1 MRAPDFPTEPPT
13 PDPRPLTIAALQ
25 RSRLAIR
32 RPKAPYQGE
41 RPGDLRSE
49 GDTHCDSAPAGTAR
63 GALRDGG
70 VQRPQRAYRP
80 GPSVELPWHQLPRR
94 RSRED
99 PRVRVAQP

>member
-25 RSRLAIR
+25 HSRLAIR
-32 RPKAPYQGE
+32 WPEAPYQGE

-49 GDTHCDSAPAGTAR
+49 GDAHCDSVPAGIAR
-63 GALRDGG
+63 GTLRDGG
-70 VQRPQRAYRP
+70 VHRPHWAHRA
-80 GPSVELPWHQLPRR
+80 GPFVELPCHQLPGR

-99 PRVRVAQP
+99 PRVRGAQP